1 MRTHRVCL
9 FLAAVMLLLVA
20 LPGATAARIVP
31 SNTLHLKQLRHAAAA
46 KITELKAALGH
57 KAKSEVESIRDVF
70 HEWTLKHGKTYD
82 SEEEKELRMRI
93 FADNH
98 VFVARHNAEYEK
110 GEHTHFVGL
119 NHLADLTEDEFKQ
132 MLGYDRTLRA
142 PRAPVDAST
151 WEYADVTP
159 PETIDWVAEG
169 AVTPV
174 KNQKQCGSCWAFSTT
189 GAVEGVNAIK
199 TGKLI
204 SLSEEELISCSKNGN
219 MGCNGGLM
227 DNGFEWIVNN
237 RGIDTEGEWEYV
249 AKVEK
254 CGFFRRHHR
263 AVAIDGF
270 KDVPTNDED
279 SLMKAVSKQP
289 VSVAIEADHQSFQLY
304 AGGVYSAKDCGTE
317 LDHGVLLV
325 GYGVD
330 PSSKKHKHFWKIK
343 NSWGEAWGEDGYIR
357 IAKGGNG
364 LEGQCGVAMQP
375 SYPTKM
381 GTTPL
386 GEPTLFEKGEE
397 LLDKGMDFLQ
407 KFAESNGGD

>member
-57 KAKSEVESIRDVF
+57 EAKSEVESVRDVF

-98 VFVARHNAEYEK
+98 AFVARHNAEYEK

-119 NHLADLTEDEFKQ
+119 NHLADLTKDEFKR

-189 GAVEGVNAIK
+189 GAVEGANFLK
-199 TGKLI
+199 TGELV
-204 SLSEEELISCSKNGN
+204 SLSEQQLVDCDHTCDPKHPRNCDY
-219 MGCNGGLM
+219 GCNGGLPLNAM
-227 DNGFEWIVNN
+227 RYVQKNGLDTETDYPYHAVDGKCASKKNGPPVASVSAFNLVSTDEAQIAAALVKHGPLSI
-237 RGIDTEGEWEYV
+237 GIDAAWMQTYV
-249 AKVEK
+249 
-254 CGFFRRHHR
+254 
-263 AVAIDGF
+263 
-270 KDVPTNDED
+270 
-279 SLMKAVSKQP
+279 
-289 VSVAIEADHQSFQLY
+289 
-304 AGGVYSAKDCGTE
+304 GGVACPWLCNKDA
-317 LDHGVLLV
+317 LDHGVLIV
-325 GYGVD
+325 GYGEEGFA
-330 PSSKKHKHFWKIK
+330 PARLHKEPYWVIK
-343 NSWGEAWGEDGYIR
+343 NSWGMGWGEEGYYR
-357 IAKGGNG
+357 ICKDKGN
-364 LEGQCGVAMQP
+364 CGVNNMVVAA
-375 SYPTKM
+375 
-381 GTTPL
+381 L
-386 GEPTLFEKGEE
+386 NE
-397 LLDKGMDFLQ
+397 
-407 KFAESNGGD
+407 

>member
-1 MRTHRVCL
+1 
-9 FLAAVMLLLVA
+9 
-20 LPGATAARIVP
+20 
-31 SNTLHLKQLRHAAAA
+31 
-46 KITELKAALGH
+46 
-57 KAKSEVESIRDVF
+57 
-70 HEWTLKHGKTYD
+70 
-82 SEEEKELRMRI
+82 MRI

-98 VFVARHNAEYEK
+98 EFVARHNAEYEK

-119 NHLADLTEDEFKQ
+119 NHLADLTKDEFKR

-254 CGFFRRHHR
+254 CGFFRRHRR

-279 SLMKAVSKQP
+279 SLMKAVSQQP

>member
-1 MRTHRVCL
+1 M
-9 FLAAVMLLLVA
+9 
-20 LPGATAARIVP
+20 
-31 SNTLHLKQLRHAAAA
+31 
-46 KITELKAALGH
+46 
-57 KAKSEVESIRDVF
+57 
-70 HEWTLKHGKTYD
+70 
-82 SEEEKELRMRI
+82 
-93 FADNH
+93 
-98 VFVARHNAEYEK
+98 
-110 GEHTHFVGL
+110 
-119 NHLADLTEDEFKQ
+119 NHLADLTKDEFKK
-132 MLGYDRTLRA
+132 MLGYNAALRA

-159 PETIDWVAEG
+159 PEEIDWVASG

-204 SLSEEELISCSKNGN
+204 SLSEEELISCSTNGN

-237 RGIDTEGEWEYV
+237 RGIDTEDGWEYV
-249 AKVEK
+249 AKEQK

-270 KDVPTNDED
+270 KDVPSNDED
-279 SLMKAVSKQP
+279 SLMKAVSQQP

-330 PSSKKHKHFWKIK
+330 PKSTKHKHFWKIK
-343 NSWGEAWGEDGYIR
+343 NSWGPAWGEDGYIR
-357 IAKGGNG
+357 IAKGGSG
-364 LEGQCGVAMQP
+364 VEGQCGVAMQP
-375 SYPTKM
+375 SYPTKL

-397 LLDKGMDFLQ
+397 LLDKGMDFLH
-407 KFAESNGGD
+407 KLAESNGGD

>member
-1 MRTHRVCL
+1 MPIQPGDTLPDIELQVMGEKGPEKVRTSEL
-9 FLAAVMLLLVA
+9 FAGKKAVLFAVPGAFTPTCSAAH
-20 LPGATAARIVP
+20 LPGFVV
-31 SNTLHLKQLRHAAAA
+31 N
-46 KITELKAALGH
+46 
-57 KAKSEVESIRDVF
+57 
-70 HEWTLKHGKTYD
+70 
-82 SEEEKELRMRI
+82 
-93 FADNH
+93 AD
-98 VFVARHNAEYEK
+98 K
-110 GEHTHFVGL
+110 
-119 NHLADLTEDEFKQ
+119 
-132 MLGYDRTLRA
+132 LRA
-142 PRAPVDAST
+142 KGIDSIVCTSVNDAFVMDA
-151 WEYADVTP
+151 WGKA
-159 PETIDWVAEG
+159 
-169 AVTPV
+169 
-174 KNQKQCGSCWAFSTT
+174 T

-254 CGFFRRHHR
+254 CGFFRRHRR

-279 SLMKAVSKQP
+279 SLMKAVSQQP

>member
-46 KITELKAALGH
+46 KITELKAALGQ

-98 VFVARHNAEYEK
+98 EFVARHNAEYEK

-119 NHLADLTEDEFKQ
+119 NHLADLTKDEFKQ

-237 RGIDTEGEWEYV
+237 RGIDAEGEWEYV

-279 SLMKAVSKQP
+279 SLMKAVSQQP

-397 LLDKGMDFLQ
+397 LLVKGMDFLQ

>member
-1 MRTHRVCL
+1 
-9 FLAAVMLLLVA
+9 
-20 LPGATAARIVP
+20 
-31 SNTLHLKQLRHAAAA
+31 
-46 KITELKAALGH
+46 
-57 KAKSEVESIRDVF
+57 
-70 HEWTLKHGKTYD
+70 
-82 SEEEKELRMRI
+82 
-93 FADNH
+93 
-98 VFVARHNAEYEK
+98 
-110 GEHTHFVGL
+110 
-119 NHLADLTEDEFKQ
+119 
-132 MLGYDRTLRA
+132 
-142 PRAPVDAST
+142 
-151 WEYADVTP
+151 
-159 PETIDWVAEG
+159 
-169 AVTPV
+169 
-174 KNQKQCGSCWAFSTT
+174 
-189 GAVEGVNAIK
+189 
-199 TGKLI
+199 
-204 SLSEEELISCSKNGN
+204 

-254 CGFFRRHHR
+254 CGFFRRHRR

-279 SLMKAVSKQP
+279 SLMKAVSQQP